1 MGGVAIYE
9 VHTFSNFGS
18 PPLHFDI
25 QQLRE
30 ALLEDVAASS
40 IQPPCAISIYS
51 IETRIALY
59 ILPLCASLYMN
70 RFRLGEFRM
79 AGLTS
84 TLGVSGCL
92 I

>member
-1 MGGVAIYE
+1 MFGVAVYE

-18 PPLHFDI
+18 PPLYFDI

-30 ALLEDVAASS
+30 ALLEGVAASS
-40 IQPPCAISIYS
+40 VQRPCTISVCS
-51 IETRIALY
+51 IETRAAQY

-70 RFRLGEFRM
+70 GFRPGEFRM

-84 TLGVSGCL
+84 TLVWPYKK
-92 I
+92 